1 MRPLA
6 QLPALRRIP
15 TAIARTRPRTVLF
28 DSWRGRF
35 SDSPRGIF
43 EEMVRRDL
51 DYDYVWVR
59 DAGQEPPEGASAVAP
74 LSTAHL
80 ALLGSAGHIVCN
92 NTLPRFFRKR
102 RGTTLV
108 QSWHGTP
115 LKRIGFDIDPS
126 FSQGDKYLETLAR
139 ESGMWDA
146 LISPN
151 RFSTEI
157 FRRAFRYRGRILE
170 TGYPRN
176 DVLLSP
182 QAGEIRRRVRASL
195 GIDESRR
202 AVLYAPTWR
211 DNDDGFHLELDLARL
226 GDELADHVFLL
237 RAHHLVAA
245 TVAERPHPA
254 VVDVSRH
261 GDPAELYLA
270 ADVLITDYSSVMFD
284 FALTGKP
291 MLFYVYD
298 LASYRDELRGFYFDL
313 VADAPGPVLDSSGAV
328 LDALRELDGA
338 APRHAD
344 AYRRFLARFGHL
356 DDGHASARVVDAV
369 FGAV

>member
-1 MRPLA
+1 MRSLA
-6 QLPALRRIP
+6 QLPGLRRVP
-15 TAIARTRPRTVLF
+15 AATARPRPRTVLF

-43 EEMVRRDL
+43 DEMVRRGL

-59 DAGQEPPEGASAVAP
+59 ERGEPAPDGASTVAP
-74 LSTAHL
+74 LSAGHL

-126 FSQGDKYLETLAR
+126 FSDGAKYLETLAR
-139 ESGMWDA
+139 EAGMWDA

-157 FRRAFRYRGRILE
+157 FRRAFRYQGRVLE

-182 QAGEIRRRVRASL
+182 RAGEIRRQVRAAL
-195 GIDESRR
+195 GIEDGTR

-226 GDELADHVFLL
+226 GDALDGHVFLL

-284 FALTGKP
+284 FSLTGKP

-298 LASYRDELRGFYFDL
+298 LERYRDELRGFYFDL
-313 VADAPGPVLDSSGAV
+313 AADAPGPVLESSDAV
-328 LDALRELDGA
+328 LEALRDVDRT
-338 APRHAD
+338 APAHAD
-344 AYRRFLARFGHL
+344 AYRRFVGRFGHL
-356 DDGHASARVVDAV
+356 DDGHASARVVDALFV
-369 FGAV
+369 G